1 MDQFELKTMKEKL
14 LISFSGG
21 ESSAYMTQWILKNKQ
36 DQFDIK
42 VVFANTGEENENT
55 LEFIQKCA
63 DYFGFNVVWV
73 EAITDPKNGNGV
85 KAKVVNF
92 ETAGRN
98 GEPFEEVIK
107 KHGIPNTSTPH
118 CTREMKN
125 HTIAAYMKQI
135 GWKNYYT
142 AIGIRIDEPHRI
154 NKNWK
159 KLRHIYPLISNKFCP
174 MTKPEI
180 NKFWDGMPFRIDL
193 KGYED
198 NCKVCWKKSLR
209 KLMTIALNHP
219 ERFVKFA
226 EWEVKY
232 ENYIP
237 ESRKQNDKITV
248 PIRFFR
254 DNLSV
259 ADIIEMSKQ
268 KFEPAPDDRRVY
280 KEYVQTVLF
289 GHQLDIGG
297 GPCGE
302 ETCEITEC

>member
-1 MDQFELKTMKEKL
+1 MKEKL

-21 ESSAYMTQWILKNKQ
+21 ESSAYMTQWLLKNKQ

-42 VVFANTGEENENT
+42 IVFANTGEENENT
-55 LEFIQKCA
+55 LQFIQKCS
-63 DYFGFNVVWV
+63 DFFEFECVWV

-85 KAKVVNF
+85 KAKVVDFN
-92 ETAGRN
+92 TASRN
-98 GEPFEEVIK
+98 GEPFEAVIQ
-107 KHGIPNTSTPH
+107 KHGIPNSSTPH

-125 HTIAAYMKQI
+125 HTINAYMRQI

-154 NKNWK
+154 NANWK
-159 KLRHIYPLISNKFCP
+159 KRKHVYPLISSKLCP
-174 MTKPEI
+174 MTKPDI
-180 NKFWDGMPFRIDL
+180 NKFWDKMPFRIDL
-193 KGYED
+193 TGYED

-209 KLMTIALNHP
+209 KLMTIARTHP
-219 ERFVKFA
+219 ERFDKFR

-232 ENYIP
+232 ENFIP
-237 ESRKQNDKITV
+237 DSRKQNEKITV

-254 DNLSV
+254 GNLSV
-259 ADIIEMSKQ
+259 EDIMQMSNEE
-268 KFEPAPDDRRVY
+268 FELAPDDRRIY
-280 KEYVQTVLF
+280 QEYIQTELW

-302 ETCEITEC
+302 ETCEISEC